1 MYNIFLE
8 IIIMCS
14 FTVQET
20 FIFVINVENSN
31 LVSQFLLLKT
41 ISDTLLV

>member
-1 MYNIFLE
+1 MYNIFLG

-14 FTVQET
+14 FTAQET
-20 FIFVINVENSN
+20 FIFVIDVENSN